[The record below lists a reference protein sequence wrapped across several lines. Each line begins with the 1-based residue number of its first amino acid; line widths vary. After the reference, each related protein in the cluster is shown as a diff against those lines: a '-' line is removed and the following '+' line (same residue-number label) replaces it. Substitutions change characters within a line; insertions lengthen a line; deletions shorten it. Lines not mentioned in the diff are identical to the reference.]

1 MAEER
6 KTPSHNLGQKLAMAA
21 LRPVFNVV
29 VHLDVDGLDNIP
41 ATGPAILMINHVAFL
56 DPVML
61 IACVPR
67 RIVPLSKIENLK
79 LPGVNLLIRLWGA
92 INVKRGEVD
101 RAALRQ
107 AIEALKAG
115 HLLLMAPEGTRSKSG
130 ELQEPHDG
138 IAYVATRTGALV
150 IPVGIVGTPDIAGNW
165 KRFKRT
171 RVRVTFGCPFYFETA
186 GARVGREELSL
197 MTREAM
203 YQLAAMLPAH
213 QRGSFANLRQ
223 ATTRLLRLTRGNNL
237 PAGDAA

>member
-6 KTPSHNLGQKLAMAA
+6 KAPAYTVGQKLAIAT
-21 LRPVFNVV
+21 LRPVFNAI
-29 VHLDVDGLDNIP
+29 VHVEIEGLDNIP

-61 IACVPR
+61 IACVRR
-67 RIVPLSKIENLK
+67 RIVPMSKIENLR
-79 LPGVNLLIRLWGA
+79 LPGVNLLIGLWGA

-107 AIEALKAG
+107 AIEALKTG

-138 IAYVATRTGALV
+138 IAFVATRTGALV
-150 IPVGIVGTPDIAGNW
+150 IPVGIVGTPDIARNW

-171 RVRVTFGCPFYFETA
+171 RVHVTLGCPFYFETTGERA
-186 GARVGREELSL
+186 GREELSL

-203 YQLAAMLPAH
+203 YQLAAVLPPQ
-213 QRGSFANLRQ
+213 QRGQFANLRQ

-237 PAGDAA
+237 TARDTA

>member
-6 KTPSHNLGQKLAMAA
+6 KTPRYNLGQKLAIAL
-21 LRPVFNVV
+21 LRPLFNALVQV
-29 VHLDVDGLDNIP
+29 QVEGLDNIP
-41 ATGPAILMINHVAFL
+41 AAGPTILMINHVAFL
-56 DPVML
+56 DPVIL
-61 IACVPR
+61 IACVRR
-67 RIVPLSKIENLK
+67 RILPMSKIENLK
-79 LPGVNLLIRLWGA
+79 LPGVNLLIWLWGA

-130 ELQEPHDG
+130 ELQPPHDG

-150 IPVGIVGTPDIAGNW
+150 IPVGIVGTPQIGKNW
-165 KRFKRT
+165 KRLKRT
-171 RVRVTFGCPFYFETA
+171 HVHVTLGCPFYFETA

-203 YQLAAMLPAH
+203 YQLAAVLPPQ
-213 QRGSFANLRQ
+213 QRGTFANLRQ
-223 ATTRLLRLTRGNNL
+223 ASTRLLRLTRGNNL
-237 PAGDAA
+237 PAEDAA

>member
-6 KTPSHNLGQKLAMAA
+6 KAPEHNLAQKIAIAT
-21 LRPVFNVV
+21 LRPVFNLI
-29 VHLDVDGLDNIP
+29 VHIEAGGLDNIP

-56 DPVML
+56 DPVIL
-61 IACVPR
+61 IACVHR
-67 RIVPLSKIENLK
+67 RIVPMSKIENLR
-79 LPGVNLLIRLWGA
+79 LPGVNVLIRVWGA
-92 INVKRGEVD
+92 INVRRGEVD

-107 AIEALKAG
+107 AIEALRAG

-138 IAYVATRTGALV
+138 VAYVATRTGAMV
-150 IPVGIVGTPDIAGNW
+150 IPVGIVGTPNIAQDW
-165 KRFKRT
+165 KRFQRAD
-171 RVRVTFGCPFYFETA
+171 VRVTIGRPFYFETA

-203 YQLAAMLPAH
+203 YQLAAVLPPQ
-213 QRGSFANLRQ
+213 QRGRFADLRE

-237 PAGDAA
+237 SKDAA

>member
-1 MAEER
+1 MTEVRQA
-6 KTPSHNLGQKLAMAA
+6 PQYNVGQKMAIA
-21 LRPVFNVV
+21 FFRPILTAFVR
-29 VHLDVDGLDNIP
+29 LDVEGLENVP
-41 ATGPAILMINHVAFL
+41 ASGPAILMINHVAFL

-61 IACVPR
+61 FACVRR
-67 RIVPLSKIENLK
+67 RIVPMSKMENLE

-92 INVKRGEVD
+92 INVRRGEVD

-138 IAYVATRTGALV
+138 IAFVATRTGALV
-150 IPVGIVGTPDIAGNW
+150 IPVGIVGTPEIARNW
-165 KRFKRT
+165 KRFKRS
-171 RVRVTFGCPFYFETA
+171 RVHVMLGCPFYFETA

-203 YQLAAMLPAH
+203 YQLAAVLPPQ
-213 QRGSFANLRQ
+213 QRGRFANLRL
-223 ATTRLLRLTRGNNL
+223 ATTNLLRLIRGNNI
-237 PAGDAA
+237 AAEDST

>member
-6 KTPSHNLGQKLAMAA
+6 KAPAYTVGQKLAIAA
-21 LRPVFNVV
+21 LRPVFNAIVR
-29 VHLDVDGLDNIP
+29 LQVDGLDNIP
-41 ATGPAILMINHVAFL
+41 ASGPAILMINHVAFL

-61 IACVPR
+61 IACVRR
-67 RIVPLSKIENLK
+67 RIVPMSKIENLR

-107 AIEALKAG
+107 AIEALKVG
-115 HLLLMAPEGTRSKSG
+115 HLLLMAPEGTRSQSG

-138 IAYVATRTGALV
+138 IAFVATRTGALV
-150 IPVGIVGTPDIAGNW
+150 IPVGIVGTPDIARNW

-171 RVRVTFGCPFYFETA
+171 HVRVTLGCPFYFETTGERA
-186 GARVGREELSL
+186 GREELSL

-203 YQLAAMLPAH
+203 YQLAAVLPPQ
-213 QRGSFANLRQ
+213 QRGQFANLRQ

-237 PAGDAA
+237 SARDAA

>member
-1 MAEER
+1 MTEER
-6 KTPSHNLGQKLAMAA
+6 QTLEYNLGQKLAIAT
-21 LRPVFNVV
+21 LRPIFTTVV
-29 VHLDVDGLDNIP
+29 RLDVDGLDNIP
-41 ATGPAILMINHVAFL
+41 AAGPAILMINHVAFL

-61 IACVPR
+61 IACVRR
-67 RIVPLSKIENLK
+67 RIVPMSKIENLR
-79 LPGVNLLIRLWGA
+79 LPGVNVLIRLWGA
-92 INVKRGEVD
+92 INVRRGEVD

-138 IAYVATRTGALV
+138 IAYVATRTNALV
-150 IPVGIVGTPDIAGNW
+150 IPVGIVGTWEVAKNW
-165 KRFKRT
+165 KRLKRT
-171 RVRVTFGCPFYFETA
+171 RVHVTLGRPFYFETA
-186 GARVGREELSL
+186 GARVRREELAL

-203 YQLAAMLPAH
+203 YQLAAMLPPH